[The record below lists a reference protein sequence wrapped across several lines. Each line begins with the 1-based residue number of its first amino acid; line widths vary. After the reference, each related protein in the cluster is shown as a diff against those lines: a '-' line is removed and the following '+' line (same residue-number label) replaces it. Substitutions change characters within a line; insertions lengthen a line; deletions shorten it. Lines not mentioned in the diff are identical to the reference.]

1 IIQWTDGKALIATGS
16 PFTPVNYQGE
26 IYNISQCNN
35 SYIFPGIGLGVIAS
49 GAKRVTNNMLMASS
63 NALAECS
70 PKLKDPK
77 ADLLPELDQ
86 IQQISKVIALRVAQ
100 AAIQDGV
107 APQATIE
114 TLKEAIEANF

>member
-1 IIQWTDGKALIATGS
+1 M
-16 PFTPVNYQGE
+16 
-26 IYNISQCNN
+26 
-35 SYIFPGIGLGVIAS
+35 
-49 GAKRVTNNMLMASS
+49 TNNMLMASS

-114 TLKEAIEANF
+114 TLKEAIEANFWKPEYRRYERVTF

>member
-1 IIQWTDGKALIATGS
+1 M
-16 PFTPVNYQGE
+16 
-26 IYNISQCNN
+26 
-35 SYIFPGIGLGVIAS
+35 
-49 GAKRVTNNMLMASS
+49 TNNMLMASS

-114 TLKEAIEANF
+114 TLKEAIEANFWKPEYRDYKLVTF